1 MLMKRNYDSS
11 DQKYLPLWC
20 LTDSFS
26 RVFHNFR
33 LIRRIQ
39 RRRTTIQQLD
49 KFNKKDIFKKIRLEQ
64 ELNRDRLLSC

>member
-39 RRRTTIQQLD
+39 QRRTTIQQLD
-49 KFNKKDIFKKIRLEQ
+49 EFNKKTFSKKL
-64 ELNRDRLLSC
+64 DLSRN